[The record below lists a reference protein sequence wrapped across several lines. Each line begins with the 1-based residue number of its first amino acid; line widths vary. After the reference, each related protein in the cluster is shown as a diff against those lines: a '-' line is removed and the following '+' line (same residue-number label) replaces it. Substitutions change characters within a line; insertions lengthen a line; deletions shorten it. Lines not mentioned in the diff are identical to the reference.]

1 MDCDNDAVPNTGA
14 MPSAWKEP
22 PQAVEFKGGCV
33 ATGRVCVLSFALGTL
48 AICGVTLGG
57 GVELVRAGPHTA
69 IVRHI
74 KVTGDDH
81 DLDVDITATKP
92 IVPRTQI
99 VTDPDRLIVDLPEAR
114 PGSGL
119 RKIAVN
125 RGELRNVR
133 VGLLSAN
140 PPITRVV
147 LDLTAPTDY
156 HVSPLANTIVVK
168 LGSQSGVAGAPT
180 APTTNPKA
188 DATPAETA
196 PAETTPAETTPPV
209 SPPPPPQSSEPS
221 FLHWV
226 MPILVV
232 TAVMAM
238 LVIAVVVHLQN
249 KRSGRGF

>member
-1 MDCDNDAVPNTGA
+1 M
-14 MPSAWKEP
+14 E
-22 PQAVEFKGGCV
+22 AVEFKGGRV
-33 ATGRVCVLSFALGTL
+33 AICRVCMFSFTLGTL
-48 AICGVTLGG
+48 AIGSVTFGG
-57 GVELVRAGPHTA
+57 GVQLLQAGQKAA
-69 IVRHI
+69 IVRQ
-74 KVTGDDH
+74 VTVRGDDH
-81 DLDVDITATKP
+81 DLDVEIIASKP
-92 IVPRTQI
+92 IIPRTQM

-114 PGSGL
+114 PDAGL

-147 LDLTAPTDY
+147 LDLKAPTDY
-156 HVSPLANTIVVK
+156 HVSPVANTIVVK
-168 LGSQSGVAGAPT
+168 LGNESGPAGAPS
-180 APTTNPKA
+180 APTTNPTA
-188 DATPAETA
+188 DATPAET
-196 PAETTPAETTPPV
+196 PPAETTPPV
-209 SPPPPPQSSEPS
+209 STPPPPQSSEPS
-221 FLHWV
+221 FLRWV